1 MGSHE
6 RLGWRGG
13 DIGKLWRTLLRG
25 HGQGRCRDVGREPG
39 SRGERMS
46 GGGGGSAGFGN
57 TSRTG
62 GSAGKWVA
70 VFIIVLS
77 AVMII
82 NNFNL
87 ISHHIHLLGMDGT
100 AFETVPL
107 VRPDSMRGGSDSEMA
122 AMGGGS
128 EFAMGG
134 LDATSSEDEVVVQ
147 EEESVSQIRV
157 PILSPHPCEGFSIP
171 PPPADPKR
179 TGPRPCP
186 VCYLP
191 EDMARSQMPVEQRY
205 VSPVLKRL
213 TYVVASNGGGGGGGG
228 GEGEGDDHGD
238 GDRPPGSQFGG
249 YPTLEERA
257 ASFNVTKSMRVHCGF
272 VKGPTVGAGT
282 GFDID
287 EDDREAM
294 NACRGVVVASAIFG
308 NYDELQQPKNIS
320 KAAEES
326 VCFFMFV
333 DEETETSL
341 DEYEG
346 FQSTK
351 RVGLWRVVVVRNLP
365 YTDARRTG
373 KIPKLLLH
381 RLFPNVRF
389 SIWVDGKL
397 ELVQDPYK
405 ILERFLW
412 RTNDT
417 FAISQHYKRF
427 DVFLEADANKAAA
440 KYDNKSIDAQVGFYR
455 AEGMT
460 PYSAAKLPIT
470 SDVPEGCV
478 IIREHTPIA
487 NLMSCLWFNEVDRF
501 TSRDQLSFGIVR
513 NKLTASVPWRI
524 NMFLDCERRNFVV
537 QGYHRDVLEKKGI
550 LQKPKMEEETAATT
564 AVMEVEAKSV
574 VVVDNARD
582 SKPDA
587 VVVTHSTPK
596 RKRTSSRHRKEVQ
609 GRRLG

>member
-13 DIGKLWRTLLRG
+13 EIGKLWRMLARG
-25 HGQGRCRDVGREPG
+25 HGHGRCRDIG

-46 GGGGGSAGFGN
+46 GGGAGFGN
-57 TSRTG
+57 AGRTG
-62 GSAGKWVA
+62 GSAAGKWVA
-70 VFIIVLS
+70 VLIIVLS

-87 ISHHIHLLGMDGT
+87 ISHHIHLLGMDGK

-107 VRPDSMRGGSDSEMA
+107 VRPDSLRGGSDSEMA
-122 AMGGGS
+122 AIGGGS

-147 EEESVSQIRV
+147 EEEPVSQIRV
-157 PILSPHPCEGFSIP
+157 PVLSPHPCEGFSIP
-171 PPPADPKR
+171 PPPTDPKR

-191 EDMARSQMPVEQRY
+191 EDMARSQMPVGQRY

-213 TYVVASNGGGGGGGG
+213 RYVVARNGGGGGGDGE
-228 GEGEGDDHGD
+228 EGEGDGHGD
-238 GDRPPGSQFGG
+238 GDRPPGSPFGG
-249 YPTLEERA
+249 YPTLDERA

-272 VKGPTVGAGT
+272 VKGPTVGVGT

-287 EDDREAM
+287 EDDRGAM

-308 NYDELQQPKNIS
+308 NYDDLQQPKNIS

-365 YTDARRTG
+365 YTDARRNG

-397 ELVQDPYK
+397 ELVQDPYR

-513 NKLTASVPWRI
+513 NKLTASVPWRV

-550 LQKPKMEEETAATT
+550 LQKPKTEEETAA
-564 AVMEVEAKSV
+564 AVMGEEVKRVTV
-574 VVVDNARD
+574 VNNERD
-582 SKPDA
+582 SKPDV
-587 VVVTHSTPK
+587 VVVTHLKPK
-596 RKRTSSRHRKEVQ
+596 RKRMSSRHRKEVQ
-609 GRRLG
+609 RWRLG